1 MYQETLLSIRKTSF
15 VEVSMRDSIIR
26 RDQEFQLL
34 PVGIRL
40 HEAFVLLI
48 LFFFVVVV
56 LSFIMLQS
64 GTTGNPKGV
73 MLSHDNV
80 SSKLI
85 ISDMIY

>member
-48 LFFFVVVV
+48 LFFFVVV

>member
-1 MYQETLLSIRKTSF
+1 MNKIARSF
-15 VEVSMRDSIIR
+15 RTTDS
-26 RDQEFQLL
+26 
-34 PVGIRL
+34 
-40 HEAFVLLI
+40 
-48 LFFFVVVV
+48 FFVV
-56 LSFIMLQS
+56 LSFVMLQS

>member
-1 MYQETLLSIRKTSF
+1 MYPETLLRILKTSF
-15 VEVSMRDSIIR
+15 VQVSMRDSIIR
-26 RDQEFQLL
+26 RDQLL
-34 PVGIRL
+34 PVGIRM

-48 LFFFVVVV
+48 LFFVV
-56 LSFIMLQS
+56 LSFVMLQS

>member
-1 MYQETLLSIRKTSF
+1 MYQETLLRILKTSF
-15 VEVSMRDSIIR
+15 VQVSMRDSIIR

-48 LFFFVVVV
+48 LFFVV
-56 LSFIMLQS
+56 LSFVMLQS

>member
-1 MYQETLLSIRKTSF
+1 MHQETLLRILKTSL

-48 LFFFVVVV
+48 LFLLFYPLLCCSLEPLEIQRV
-56 LSFIMLQS
+56 LCFLMIM
-64 GTTGNPKGV
+64 
-73 MLSHDNV
+73 
-80 SSKLI
+80 
-85 ISDMIY
+85 